1 MSGPV
6 ARAATHANAHPPVLA
21 PSLQMANQNT
31 PVDSET
37 ANLVLLA
44 VCVSRKWD
52 KVVQVLQT
60 LQVRVSKL
68 FGV

>member
-1 MSGPV
+1 
-6 ARAATHANAHPPVLA
+6 
-21 PSLQMANQNT
+21 MANQNT

-60 LQVRVSKL
+60 LQVRGFRLV
-68 FGV
+68 GV